1 MIEAV
6 TPETQPESMAA
17 VAPAGSLQLQD
28 RLLANLH
35 CLLNPRSVAII
46 GVSRNPDSFGY
57 PLVEIAQRCGYAG
70 ALHLVNPKA
79 DSILGL
85 PCHPSVLDIL
95 GEVDAAVIM
104 TARKHVGAAVD
115 DCIQKGVKGIVI
127 ISAGFAEQGDE
138 GRREEEALV
147 TKARAA
153 GVRIIGPNTLGFFS
167 APASLDLI
175 MTGFIR
181 KGGTALI
188 TQSGNLTQS
197 LTFPGAQRGLGF
209 RYVVG
214 LGNQAEV
221 EVPDLIRY
229 FREDPGTKVLA
240 VHIEGLRDGRRFLE
254 EVRATVPL
262 KPVIVVKSGRTDKG
276 ARAASS
282 HTAAMAGNDAI
293 YQAAFRQCGA
303 IPVEEFSRLASVLL
317 AFQQGKPARGNRV
330 CLISEGGGDCALA
343 SDECVRQGLEL
354 PELPPALQERLRILL
369 PPNATVSN
377 PIDLAG
383 WENFVEATE
392 LVLAENSIDG
402 VILVGGFAGNF
413 HINARDYGKEADYVT
428 RMCDLIARSPKP
440 VLIYSYTGYLQSALT
455 ETLARRE
462 VPLFLDHHDAVRAMA
477 ALVQHERIR
486 TRMAGRG
493 FRAVAGLQNSAPG
506 HPSVASPAVQL
517 LEPVAKEI
525 LRRYELPCPPERLAT
540 NPGEA
545 AAYAAELGYP
555 VVLKI
560 VSKDILHKSESGGVR
575 LGLHD
580 AAEVKAGCA
589 AILENA
595 RRHHPTA
602 VIAGVLVVRMDTEEG
617 VEIIL
622 GGLRDP
628 VFGPVVMFGL
638 GGIFVEVLKDVA
650 FRVCP
655 IDEVDA
661 GEMIR
666 EIGGHAVLTG
676 VRGRPAMDLA
686 AIQIALLQVSRL
698 LMEHPEIA
706 EIDLNPVKVHRE
718 GLAVLDARI
727 ITT

>member
-1 MIEAV
+1 MIQALEPD
-6 TPETQPESMAA
+6 TRPERLPA
-17 VAPAGSLQLQD
+17 VAAAGSLPEQD

-35 CLLNPRSVAII
+35 YLLNPRSVAII

-57 PLVEIAQRCGYAG
+57 PLVEIAQRCGYSG
-70 ALHLVNPKA
+70 VLLLVNPKA

-85 PCHPSVLDIL
+85 KCHPSVLDIP

-104 TARKHVGAAVD
+104 TGRKYVGAAVE
-115 DCIQKGVKGIVI
+115 DCIRKGVKGIVI
-127 ISAGFAEQGDE
+127 ISAGFAEQGDD

-147 TKARAA
+147 ARARAA
-153 GVRIIGPNTLGFFS
+153 GVRIIGPNTLGYFS

-181 KGGTALI
+181 KGSTALV

-221 EVPDLIRY
+221 QVPDLIRY
-229 FREDPGTKVLA
+229 FRDDPETKVIA

-254 EVRATVPL
+254 AVRATVPI
-262 KPVIVVKSGRTDKG
+262 KPVIVVKSGRTEEG

-293 YQAAFRQCGA
+293 YQAAFRQGGA
-303 IPVEEFSRLASVLL
+303 IPVEEFSRLTSVLL

-330 CLISEGGGDCALA
+330 CIISEGGGDCALA
-343 SDECVRQGLEL
+343 SDECVRQGLAL
-354 PELPPALQERLRILL
+354 PELPPALQQRLRNIL
-369 PPNATVSN
+369 PPNATVTN

-392 LVLAENSIDG
+392 LVLAEDSIDG

-413 HINARDYGKEADYVT
+413 HINARDYQKEAGHVA

-440 VLIYSYTGYLQSALT
+440 VLIYSYTGYLQSTLT
-455 ETLARRE
+455 ETLARSG

-486 TRMAGRG
+486 ARMAGRG
-493 FRAVAGLQNSAPG
+493 FCADGAIASAGLAGLPA
-506 HPSVASPAVQL
+506 ASPVGNL

-525 LRRYELPCPPERLAT
+525 LRRYDLPCLPEKLARG
-540 NPGEA
+540 PDEA
-545 AAYAAELGYP
+545 AAFAADLGYP

-560 VSKDILHKSESGGVR
+560 VSPDILHKSEAGGVR
-575 LGLHD
+575 LGLRG
-580 AAEVKAGCA
+580 ASEVKAACA
-589 AILENA
+589 EILENA
-595 RRHHPTA
+595 RQHHPAA
-602 VIAGVLVVRMDTEEG
+602 VIAGVLVSKMDTEEG
-617 VEIIL
+617 IEVII

-628 VFGPVVMFGL
+628 TFGPVIMFGL
-638 GGIFVEVLKDVA
+638 GGIFVEVLRDVA

-661 GEMIR
+661 DEMIR
-666 EIGGHAVLTG
+666 EINGYPVLTG
-676 VRGRPAMDLA
+676 VRGRPPVDRGALKK
-686 AIQIALLQVSRL
+686 ALLQVSRL
-698 LMEHPEIA
+698 LCEHPEIA
-706 EIDLNPVKVHRE
+706 ELDLNPVKLHRE

-727 ITT
+727 IVQ